1 MNLKPLYV
9 SFLIICIVA
18 FLAFGWNAIF
28 IILGLILAIYLTST
42 LTRLYLR
49 KKFNNFL
56 NEINKM
62 NSDLSKEDIFGQS
75 ENELLTENFERL
87 FNPELG
93 SGIKNLLFEQMTPI
107 TEQRLQDEVA
117 SAINAWE
124 QRAEILSINVI
135 SEDDF
140 NRYRVQVRFRVINTL
155 EEEQV
160 DVFLARER

>member
-1 MNLKPLYV
+1 MNLKPLYI

-49 KKFNNFL
+49 RKFNNFL

-75 ENELLTENFERL
+75 KNELLTENFLDNNEKEKVYKPSKR
-87 FNPELG
+87 
-93 SGIKNLLFEQMTPI
+93 K
-107 TEQRLQDEVA
+107 
-117 SAINAWE
+117 
-124 QRAEILSINVI
+124 
-135 SEDDF
+135 
-140 NRYRVQVRFRVINTL
+140 
-155 EEEQV
+155 EE
-160 DVFLARER
+160 